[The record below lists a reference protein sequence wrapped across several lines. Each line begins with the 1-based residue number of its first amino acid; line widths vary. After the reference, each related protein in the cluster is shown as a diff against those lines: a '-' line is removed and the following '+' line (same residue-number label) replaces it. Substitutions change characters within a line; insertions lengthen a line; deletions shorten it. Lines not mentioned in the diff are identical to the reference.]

1 MRLLRLET
9 KINQL
14 SELLFHLKTRF
25 IIGLV
30 ILFIV
35 LPTIFVVALS
45 AHETFD
51 APVLSYFANLHSETL
66 DIFFSFITNLGGHW
80 LILASAFLTIWLIGK
95 KYYLYAGVLLIGGL
109 NAYLLKIVLKLIYQR
124 ERPEIFES
132 LLFEESFSYPSG
144 HAFAATLFWGF
155 LAWILTRHLSNK
167 LIKILISLVAVLII
181 LLVGI
186 SRVYLGMHW
195 PSDVVAGWI
204 LGAWWLYF
212 VLGFFKDFDA
222 LKK

>member
-35 LPTIFVVALS
+35 LPTIFVATLS

-51 APVLSYFANLHSETL
+51 APILSFFADLRSENL
-66 DIFFSFITNLGGHW
+66 DIFFSFITNFGGHW
-80 LILASAFLTIWLIGK
+80 LMLASAFLAIWLLTK
-95 KYYLYAGVLLIGGL
+95 KHYLYAGVLLIGGL

-124 ERPEIFES
+124 ERPQIFES

-144 HAFAATLFWGF
+144 HAFASTLFWGF
-155 LAWILTRHLSNK
+155 LAWIITRHLNSK
-167 LIKILISLVAVLII
+167 LIKILITLLAILII
-181 LLVGI
+181 LLVGV
-186 SRVYLGMHW
+186 SRVYLSVHW

-212 VLGFFKDFDA
+212 ILGFFRDYEA